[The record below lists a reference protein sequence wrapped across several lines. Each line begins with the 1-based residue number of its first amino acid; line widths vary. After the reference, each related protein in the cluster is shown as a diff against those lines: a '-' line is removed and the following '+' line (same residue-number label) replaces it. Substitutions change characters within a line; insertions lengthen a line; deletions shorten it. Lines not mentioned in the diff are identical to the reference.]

1 MPLPGINVIFPV
13 RLFSFQD
20 ILGSFKAW
28 RQQNK
33 PGDSKLGLIT
43 NEEQAT
49 TDNGWQMLTMDI
61 YIMSDL
67 VVLVVMDTYSMSDLV
82 VLVVEI
88 IGSPFC
94 PEAFSCVFQPRVLV
108 SVFCFYLTHIS
119 GKHRETS
126 LIVFWSFA
134 CFANIAF
141 YQTQTVKIRQ
151 QVMTLP
157 SVWAPIKATVSLGS
171 NPNSVKPKS
180 SN

>member
-67 VVLVVMDTYSMSDLV
+67 VVLVVMDTYIMSDLV

-108 SVFCFYLTHIS
+108 SVFCFYLTHIL
-119 GKHRETS
+119 GKHRKTS
-126 LIVFWSFA
+126 LIVFWSL
-134 CFANIAF
+134 CLLCK
-141 YQTQTVKIRQ
+141 YC
-151 QVMTLP
+151 L
-157 SVWAPIKATVSLGS
+157 LS
-171 NPNSVKPKS
+171 NTDS
-180 SN
+180 